1 MPEIVWLNTIKQKE
15 KRYLIDMKKK
25 VILISVISV
34 IIAFLA
40 TSCFDEKFTDNPS
53 HVLSFSTDIVKFD
66 TIFTDKGTATLS
78 FRVYNRNNRAVRIE
92 SVRLADAE
100 HSGFHINV
108 DGEKGPEAGPIELS
122 AQDSLYVF
130 VEANIDPTDVST
142 PFLVKDSIVFL
153 TNGVKQ
159 DVKIEAYGQNAVV
172 FRGGKI
178 ISTDTTFTDKR
189 PFLIYD
195 SLVVASNVTLSLTE
209 GTTLYLHDKAFVR
222 INGRM
227 RAQGTASKRV
237 TLRGDRTDNVF
248 PDLPYDFYSGQWG
261 GYSSG
266 RRVTKIFG
274 NTSICTVHHGE
285 SASIRAIFPAI
296 S

>member
-34 IIAFLA
+34 VIAFLA
-40 TSCFDEKFTDNPS
+40 TSCFDEKFTDDPS

-159 DVKIEAYGQNAVV
+159 DVKIEAYGQNHFDRYDIYRQTSVPYLRQPCRR
-172 FRGGKI
+172 FQCNS
-178 ISTDTTFTDKR
+178 IS
-189 PFLIYD
+189 
-195 SLVVASNVTLSLTE
+195 
-209 GTTLYLHDKAFVR
+209 H
-222 INGRM
+222 
-227 RAQGTASKRV
+227 
-237 TLRGDRTDNVF
+237 
-248 PDLPYDFYSGQWG
+248 
-261 GYSSG
+261 
-266 RRVTKIFG
+266 RRDYPV
-274 NTSICTVHHGE
+274 
-285 SASIRAIFPAI
+285 SA
-296 S
+296 

>member
-108 DGEKGPEAGPIELS
+108 DGEKGPEAGDRRQVLFQPGDQVHIALGLVGRGEGVHVLEAGQRERLHERRGVELHG
-122 AQDSLYVF
+122 A
-130 VEANIDPTDVST
+130 
-142 PFLVKDSIVFL
+142 
-153 TNGVKQ
+153 
-159 DVKIEAYGQNAVV
+159 
-172 FRGGKI
+172 
-178 ISTDTTFTDKR
+178 
-189 PFLIYD
+189 
-195 SLVVASNVTLSLTE
+195 
-209 GTTLYLHDKAFVR
+209 
-222 INGRM
+222 
-227 RAQGTASKRV
+227 
-237 TLRGDRTDNVF
+237 RT
-248 PDLPYDFYSGQWG
+248 
-261 GYSSG
+261 
-266 RRVTKIFG
+266 
-274 NTSICTVHHGE
+274 
-285 SASIRAIFPAI
+285 
-296 S
+296 